1 MKTITM
7 KEQVLQFVES
17 RGTATYTEIIQFIV
31 DTKFGKD
38 TFSNAKGTDQ
48 TWGRNGNKVPAN
60 PYRGYFASALSGPT
74 PYFVKGSNRLQ
85 KITNPMNPSYGKYTT
100 VRNNEIQISY

>member
-1 MKTITM
+1 MKKITM
-7 KEQVLQFVES
+7 KEQVLQFVQS

-48 TWGRNGNKVPAN
+48 IWRSNGNKVPAN
-60 PYRGYFASALSGPT
+60 PYRGYFAGALSGPT
-74 PYFVKGSNRLQ
+74 PYFIKGSNRLQ
-85 KITNPMNPSYGKYTT
+85 KIIDPMNPSCGKYFT
-100 VRNNEIQISY
+100 VRNDTINI